1 MVMVTNITLKTE
13 DNFEHLNSISPR
25 AQQLLRRNSSR
36 DRSQGGFIR
45 SREPS
50 VDRENG
56 SARIRSGSVSRKWVN
71 TTR

>member
-1 MVMVTNITLKTE
+1 MVIVTNITLKNE
-13 DNFEHLNSISPR
+13 DNFEHLNSIFLR

-36 DRSQGGFIR
+36 DRSQGGLIR

-56 SARIRSGSVSRKWVN
+56 STRIRSGSVSRKWVN

>member
-1 MVMVTNITLKTE
+1 MYKNE
-13 DNFEHLNSISPR
+13 DNFEHFLFIDPR

-56 SARIRSGSVSRKWVN
+56 TTRIRSGSVSRKWVN